1 MKDIP
6 YTYKCLYNILFRS
19 EFRWP
24 IRRFNYHI
32 KDIVY
37 RNTLESKQLK
47 DLCWYFTTGY
57 ESISKFSISGW
68 GKQYTLTSSS
78 LPQGVSF
85 ESNTLTLEYDGINS
99 IASNITVYAASI
111 TNNFS
116 VDVGLESFEFSKIQG
131 RIDSLSLDSGF
142 NSGDTFEDIS
152 IKAGFHHSCLKIE
165 HKLRCWGYN
174 AHGQMGEVALQPT
187 KLIRG
192 CLFR

>member
-1 MKDIP
+1 MSP
-6 YTYKCLYNILFRS
+6 LANFQ
-19 EFRWP
+19 FQVGG
-24 IRRFNYHI
+24 N
-32 KDIVY
+32 
-37 RNTLESKQLK
+37 N
-47 DLCWYFTTGY
+47 
-57 ESISKFSISGW
+57 
-68 GKQYTLTSSS
+68 TLTSSS

-152 IKAGFHHSCLKIE
+152 NQSRLPS
-165 HKLRCWGYN
+165 W
-174 AHGQMGEVALQPT
+174 
-187 KLIRG
+187 
-192 CLFR
+192 LFKD